1 MGHSVCWPAG
11 VRANQS
17 DAHDEHIV
25 WPHPT
30 MRTSTLASMQMLH
43 SASSAST
50 GRGGD
55 RGGVTTDGART
66 SDSDSG
72 GGGGGC
78 QPPRSRALSA
88 ATAVRILRRL
98 PREME
103 SSLRSPSWRSQKTE
117 SSISSAASVA

>member
-1 MGHSVCWPAG
+1 
-11 VRANQS
+11 
-17 DAHDEHIV
+17 
-25 WPHPT
+25 

-43 SASSAST
+43 SASAAST

-72 GGGGGC
+72 GGGGGGC

-88 ATAVRILRRL
+88 AIAVRILRRL

>member
-1 MGHSVCWPAG
+1 MFVAG
-11 VRANQS
+11 RRARNQS

-25 WPHPT
+25 AAPHD
-30 MRTSTLASMQMLH
+30 SHLDAESMQMLH
-43 SASSAST
+43 SASAAST

-72 GGGGGC
+72 GGGGGVV
-78 QPPRSRALSA
+78 PAVALA
-88 ATAVRILRRL
+88 RLERRDRGEDLRRL

-103 SSLRSPSWRSQKTE
+103 SSLRSPS
-117 SSISSAASVA
+117 